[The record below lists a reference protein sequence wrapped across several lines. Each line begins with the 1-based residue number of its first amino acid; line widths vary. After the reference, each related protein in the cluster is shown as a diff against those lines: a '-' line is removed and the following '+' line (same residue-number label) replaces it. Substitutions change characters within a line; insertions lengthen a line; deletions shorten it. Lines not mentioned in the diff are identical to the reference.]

1 MFQPLE
7 KKRYSDRI
15 VDLIKAKIIQENL
28 KIGTR
33 LPSEVDLSQEFSVS
47 RSVIRESL
55 RILEISGLVDIKKG
69 PSGGIFVSNVYHKPI
84 KDSLSNMILSGE
96 LTTDHLF
103 NARMLIEPHIA
114 REAARHATK
123 NDLKALQKLM
133 TDSEA
138 HLDDPVR
145 LRRNN
150 LDFHLMLARASGNP
164 VLTLL
169 LESIFELMV
178 ERFLDF
184 WNLEFERHF
193 FEVHKNIFQVIKEKK
208 PDEAGRLIEEDI
220 LDLRKQVKAHR
231 RRK

>member
-15 VDLIKAKIIQENL
+15 VERIKTKIIQENL

-47 RSVIRESL
+47 RSVIREAL
-55 RILEISGLVDIKKG
+55 RILEISGLVHIKKG
-69 PSGGIFVSNVYHKPI
+69 PAGGIFVANVYHRPI

-96 LTTDHLF
+96 ITTDHLF
-103 NARMLIEPHIA
+103 SARMLIEPHIA
-114 REAARHATK
+114 REATRRATK
-123 NDLKALQKLM
+123 SDLKALQKLM

-150 LDFHLMLARASGNP
+150 LDFHLILARASGNP
-164 VLTLL
+164 LLSLL

-184 WNLEFERHF
+184 WDLEFEQHF
-193 FEVHKNIFQVIKEKK
+193 FEVHRNIFLVIKKK
-208 PDEAGRLIEEDI
+208 NADEAGRLVEEDL
-220 LDLRKQVKAHR
+220 LDLRKQVDAHR
-231 RRK
+231 MQK

>member
-15 VDLIKAKIIQENL
+15 VELIKAKIIEENL

-33 LPSEVDLSQEFSVS
+33 LPSEIDLSQEFNVS
-47 RSVIRESL
+47 RSVIREAL
-55 RILEISGLVDIKKG
+55 RILEISGLVKIRKG

-84 KDSLSNMILSGE
+84 KDSLRNLILSGE

-103 NARMLIEPHIA
+103 DARLLIEPHIA
-114 REAARHATK
+114 REAARYATK
-123 NDLKALQKLM
+123 KDLEALQKLM
-133 TDSEA
+133 SDSET
-138 HLDDPVR
+138 HFDDPVR

-150 LDFHLMLARASGNP
+150 LDFHLLLARASGNP
-164 VLTLL
+164 VLSLM

-184 WNLEFERHF
+184 WNLEFEQYF
-193 FEVHKNIFQVIKEKK
+193 FEVHKNIFEVIKEKK
-208 PDEAGRLIEEDI
+208 PEEAGRLLEEDI
-220 LDLRKQVKAHR
+220 MDLRKQVKAHR
-231 RRK
+231 KRE

>member
-7 KKRYSDRI
+7 KKRYSDHI
-15 VDLIKAKIIQENL
+15 VELIKAKIMQENL

-33 LPSEVDLSQEFSVS
+33 LPSEVDLSQEFNVS
-47 RSVIRESL
+47 RSVIREAL
-55 RILEISGLVDIKKG
+55 RILEISGLVNIKKG

-84 KDSLSNMILSGE
+84 KDSLSNMILSGK

-103 NARMLIEPHIA
+103 SARLLIEPHIA

-123 NDLKALQKLM
+123 KDLKDLQKLM
-133 TDSEA
+133 QDSEA
-138 HLDDPVR
+138 HIDDPVR

-150 LDFHLMLARASGNP
+150 LDFHLLLARASGNP
-164 VLTLL
+164 VLSIL

-184 WNLEFERHF
+184 WDLEFEQYF
-193 FEVHKNIFQVIKEKK
+193 FEVHRNIFKVIKERK
-208 PDEAGRLIEEDI
+208 PEEAGRLIKEDM

-231 RRK
+231 GRE

>member
-7 KKRYSDRI
+7 KKRYSDH
-15 VDLIKAKIIQENL
+15 VVELIKAKIMQENL

-33 LPSEVDLSQEFSVS
+33 LPSEVDLSQEFNVS
-47 RSVIRESL
+47 RAVIREAL
-55 RILEISGLVDIKKG
+55 RILEISGLVNIKKG

-103 NARMLIEPHIA
+103 SARLLIEPHIA
-114 REAARHATK
+114 REAARHATHY
-123 NDLKALQKLM
+123 DLKALQKLM
-133 TDSEA
+133 EDSEA
-138 HLDDPVR
+138 HIDDPVR

-150 LDFHLMLARASGNP
+150 IDFHLLLARASGTP
-164 VLTLL
+164 VFTLL

-184 WNLEFERHF
+184 WDLEFEQYF
-193 FEVHKNIFQVIKEKK
+193 FKVHKNIFKMIKARK
-208 PDEAGRLIEEDI
+208 PEEAGRLTKEDM
-220 LDLRKQVKAHR
+220 LDLRRQVKAHR
-231 RRK
+231 RKK

>member
-7 KKRYSDRI
+7 KKRYSDHI
-15 VDLIKAKIIQENL
+15 VELIKAKIIQENL

-33 LPSEVDLSQEFSVS
+33 LPSEIDLSQEFNVS
-47 RSVIRESL
+47 RSVIREAL
-55 RILEISGLVDIKKG
+55 RILEISGLVNIKKG
-69 PSGGIFVSNVYHKPI
+69 PSGGIFVANVYHKPI
-84 KDSLSNMILSGE
+84 KDSLRNLILSGE

-103 NARMLIEPHIA
+103 DARLLIEPHIA

-123 NDLKALQKLM
+123 KDLRALEKLM
-133 TDSEA
+133 IDSEA

-150 LDFHLMLARASGNP
+150 LDFHLLLARASGNP
-164 VLTLL
+164 VLSLL

-184 WNLEFERHF
+184 WDLEFEQYF
-193 FEVHKNIFQVIKEKK
+193 FKVHKNIFEVIKEEK
-208 PDEAGRLIEEDI
+208 PEEAGRLIEADI
-220 LDLRKQVKAHR
+220 MDLRKQVKAHR
-231 RRK
+231 RPK

>member
-7 KKRYSDRI
+7 KKRYSDSI
-15 VDLIKAKIIQENL
+15 VELIKAKIIQENL

-33 LPSEVDLSQEFSVS
+33 LPSEVDLSQEFGVS

-55 RILEISGLVDIKKG
+55 RILEISGLVNIKKG
-69 PSGGIFVSNVYHKPI
+69 PSGGIFVSNVYYKPI
-84 KDSLSNMILSGE
+84 KDSLSNMIQSGE

-114 REAARHATK
+114 REAAQHATK

-150 LDFHLMLARASGNP
+150 LDFHLLLARASGNP

-184 WNLEFERHF
+184 WNLDFEQHF

>member
-7 KKRYSDRI
+7 KKRYSDHI
-15 VDLIKAKIIQENL
+15 VELIKAKIIQENL

-47 RSVIRESL
+47 RSVIREAL
-55 RILEISGLVDIKKG
+55 RILEISGLVNIKKG

-84 KDSLSNMILSGE
+84 TDSLSNMILSGE

-114 REAARHATK
+114 REAVRHATK
-123 NDLKALQKLM
+123 NNLNALQKLM

-150 LDFHLMLARASGNP
+150 LDFHLLLARASGNP
-164 VLTLL
+164 VLALL
-169 LESIFELMV
+169 LESILELMV

-184 WNLEFERHF
+184 WDLNFEQHF
-193 FEVHKNIFQVIKEKK
+193 FQVHKNIFQVIKAKK

-231 RRK
+231 RQK

>member
-1 MFQPLE
+1 
-7 KKRYSDRI
+7 
-15 VDLIKAKIIQENL
+15 
-28 KIGTR
+28 
-33 LPSEVDLSQEFSVS
+33 
-47 RSVIRESL
+47 
-55 RILEISGLVDIKKG
+55 
-69 PSGGIFVSNVYHKPI
+69 
-84 KDSLSNMILSGE
+84 MILSGE
-96 LTTDHLF
+96 VTTDHLF
-103 NARMLIEPHIA
+103 NARILIEPHIA

-150 LDFHLMLARASGNP
+150 LDFHLLLARASGNP
-164 VLTLL
+164 VLALL

-184 WNLEFERHF
+184 WNLKFEQHF
-193 FEVHKNIFQVIKEKK
+193 FEVHKNIFRVIKAKK
-208 PDEAGRLIEEDI
+208 PDEAGRLIEEDM